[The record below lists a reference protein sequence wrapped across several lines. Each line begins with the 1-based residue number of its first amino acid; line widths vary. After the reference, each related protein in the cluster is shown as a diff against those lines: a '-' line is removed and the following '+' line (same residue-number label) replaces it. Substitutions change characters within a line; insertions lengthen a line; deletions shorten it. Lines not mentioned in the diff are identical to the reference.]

1 LIKHPMVIKTEISIR
16 PIKKGELPPCDLL
29 KLADPSSLMIDSYLP
44 KSWIYLAEL
53 EKEIIG
59 VYVLFP
65 ISDLKVEIKN
75 IAVKPEFQGMG
86 LGKLMLGHAEVTARS
101 MNCKTIRVATANSSI
116 APLHLYLSQGFLLK
130 EIIPDFFIENYEKPI
145 FENGVQC
152 RDLMVLEKNL

>member
-1 LIKHPMVIKTEISIR
+1 MVIKTEISIR
-16 PIKKGELPPCDLL
+16 PLKKGETPPYDLL
-29 KLADPSSLMIDSYLP
+29 KLADPSTIMIDSYLP
-44 KSWIYLAEL
+44 KSGIYLAEL

-75 IAVKPEFQGMG
+75 IAVKPELQGKG
-86 LGKLMLGHAEVTARS
+86 LGKLMLGHAEKTARS
-101 MNCKTIRVATANSSI
+101 MDYKKIRIATANSSI
-116 APLHLYLSQGFLLK
+116 APLHLYLSQGFLLQ

-152 RDLMVLEKNL
+152 RDLMVLEKNI